1 MMSRKS
7 NWKGLG
13 MSFLLLCVILGI
25 CNCSYGQS
33 FNNYPDYRTYTGE
46 GSCSAIKI
54 SSDNRYVMVGYSSG
68 NAKIFYTSGSLYTSC
83 YGHNSPIIEI
93 E

>member
-1 MMSRKS
+1 MTSRKS

-25 CNCSYGQS
+25 CNCSAS
-33 FNNYPDYRTYTGE
+33 FNNYPDRRTYTGE
-46 GSCSAIKI
+46 IYSSAIKI
-54 SSDNRYVMVGYSSG
+54 SSDNRFVMVGYNSG
-68 NAKIFYTSGSLYTSC
+68 NVRIFYTSGSLYTTC
-83 YGHNSPIIEI
+83 YGHNSSIIEI